1 MWFSGLAM
9 PSVSTSAKKEVR
21 ELHDYIETLEK
32 ENRRWRFVSVGLG
45 LLSVVISVLGQFNL
59 L

>member
-1 MWFSGLAM
+1 MA
-9 PSVSTSAKKEVR
+9 SVSTSAKKEVR